1 MNAGYAVLAPNPRG
15 STGYAKPWR
24 EANRGDWGGRD
35 LEDVAKGAEWL
46 EQQHLADGRRIG
58 AYGGSY
64 GGYLTLMSLALR
76 PDRFAAGVSVVGVVS
91 WKTMFETTRGDLREY
106 LLRELGDP
114 TKDAERYRDRSPI
127 THAAKIRAPLLI
139 LQGANDPRVPR
150 AEAEQVVKALRE
162 TGKMHEYHV
171 YEGGAWLPRDRE
183 PRRLSAPRA
192 RLVRPAPAPR
202 LADRMSPDAVVVGA
216 GPNGLSAAIALAR
229 EGLSVSV
236 LEANDTIGGGCR
248 SAALTLP
255 GFLHDVCSAFHPMG
269 AASPFFRALDLGREG
284 LEWIEPPA
292 ALAHPLDDGTAV
304 LLERSIDATASGLGA
319 DGRMYRRLVEPL
331 SRAWDELAAD
341 ALGPLLRIPRHPFL
355 LARLGIPGI
364 LPARV
369 LARLFRSPRTRAL
382 LAGLAAHSALPL
394 DAPLTGSFALMFAV
408 TTHVANWPIP
418 RGGSQRIAD
427 ALAAR
432 LQSLGGAVV
441 TGQRVGDI
449 GELPAAK
456 AILFDVTP
464 LQLDRIAGSR
474 LDSGYRDQL
483 RAYRYGPGVFK
494 VDYAIDGP
502 IPWRA
507 ADCLRAGTVHLGG
520 TMDEIAESEAIR
532 PRRPAEPLRSD
543 ARARRQAHRVG
554 LLPRPER
561 VDGGHGAAHR
571 CAARAL
577 RPRLSRS
584 RPRAKRHEPGRHR
597 AEERELH
604 RR

>member
-1 MNAGYAVLAPNPRG
+1 
-15 STGYAKPWR
+15 
-24 EANRGDWGGRD
+24 
-35 LEDVAKGAEWL
+35 
-46 EQQHLADGRRIG
+46 
-58 AYGGSY
+58 
-64 GGYLTLMSLALR
+64 
-76 PDRFAAGVSVVGVVS
+76 
-91 WKTMFETTRGDLREY
+91 
-106 LLRELGDP
+106 
-114 TKDAERYRDRSPI
+114 
-127 THAAKIRAPLLI
+127 
-139 LQGANDPRVPR
+139 
-150 AEAEQVVKALRE
+150 
-162 TGKMHEYHV
+162 
-171 YEGGAWLPRDRE
+171 
-183 PRRLSAPRA
+183 
-192 RLVRPAPAPR
+192 
-202 LADRMSPDAVVVGA
+202 MSPDAVVVGA

-341 ALGPLLRIPRHPFL
+341 ALGPLVRIPRHPFL

-520 TMDEIAESEAIR
+520 TMDEIAESEA
-532 PRRPAEPLRSD
+532 AV
-543 ARARRQAHRVG
+543 ARGTA
-554 LLPRPER
+554 PER
-561 VDGGHGAAHR
+561 PFVLVGQQSLFDPTRAPAGKHTVWAYCHVPNGSTVDMAPRIDAQLERFAPGFRDRVLARSVMNPADIERKNENYIGGDIGGGANTAFQFLTRPFFRLDPYATPARDIYLCSSSTPPGGGVHGMCGYHAAQS
-571 CAARAL
+571 AL
-577 RPRLSRS
+577 R
-584 RPRAKRHEPGRHR
+584 RAF
-597 AEERELH
+597 A
-604 RR
+604 